1 MSVNS
6 LSSKHEV
13 ASKPNP
19 SKSYTQSSPKRSRN
33 RSMFMVDPSNSSFSS
48 WIPSASSN
56 VYYFSNL
63 STTHNVLSSLV
74 TVDDDQ
80 YLELND
86 PSRKD
91 NQSLEET
98 LTGVTTIH
106 RTKKF
111 KGSNLGYNRRRYASI
126 ANQKSYFKTRPT
138 LPTPNSPV
146 SVSHLESQIP
156 KMSLKSTL
164 PGSDTS
170 AKTTVSEKSAE
181 ISSGHPQLD
190 SQEQGPTTIKRSL
203 KRRFKPVQKAAIPVP
218 ERPATSRASSII
230 DSEPGLTITQ
240 DHNTL
245 LNALKLPASF
255 STPRKRCTSST
266 LNPAYRKG
274 LDVVTGHRAS
284 SVNSIHMHGSI
295 SQYSEEIMSHQ
306 QKMLH
311 SRAAEIKGL
320 KATIAGLE
328 LDKQVSENETSKLH
342 NRVLDLEAQL
352 DTLTL
357 QLEKETARS
366 DGHHKEVTGLQEK
379 LNRDVLAK
387 EQELQKRIKECHKR
401 FEFQLRKTDEGFTA
415 TIHKLQQAQ
424 SKTVAECT
432 TKLARQAEENKIHAA
447 NAKSLTQKNNELSQT
462 VSDLENVVAH
472 KEDKITES
480 ESLLKKMESQLAAYK
495 NDVFRYKEIIYSNQ
509 LSSADQ
515 QNQLQDELQDARSQ
529 ILVLNEE
536 LRNTNQHVV
545 ETHVSLIKEESLRRK
560 LHNQVQDMKGNL
572 RVYCRVRPLLA
583 SEEAALAAQD
593 PSDRGALID
602 LEFPDSDA
610 DGQQLCLKTHKLS
623 ATNRPIT
630 DTHSF
635 EFDKVFGPK
644 DTTGTV
650 FKDVSELIQSAV
662 DGYSVCIFAY
672 GQTGSGKTYT
682 MTQPGK
688 GIVAQAIEQLF
699 QARDKMCALGW
710 DYEMTG
716 QVLEIYNE
724 KMYDL
729 LARDG
734 NNNSGDL
741 SQKLSIKHCHDTRT
755 TTVQGLSEVPLASPQ
770 QTAGLLAHASKTRS
784 TAATDRNEHSSR
796 SHSIFVI
803 RLCGVHV
810 GNKELDIPATR
821 ERRQGVLNLVDLAG
835 SERLSLSKAQEERVK
850 ETQAINKSL
859 SSLVDVI
866 SAMANNCNGPAVSRG
881 CFPNRPNTPIKEIGP
896 GAAQSQFFIPFRN
909 SKLTHFLQY
918 SLSGNAKTLMLVNVS
933 PFKEHEQETLRSLRF
948 ASMANR
954 TKIR

>member
-1 MSVNS
+1 MSAD
-6 LSSKHEV
+6 SSSSRLAV
-13 ASKPNP
+13 ASKPNS

-33 RSMFMVDPSNSSFSS
+33 RSIFMVDPSNSSFSS
-48 WIPSASSN
+48 WLPSASSN

-98 LTGVTTIH
+98 LTGVTPTY
-106 RTKKF
+106 RKKKF
-111 KGSNLGYNRRRYASI
+111 KGSSLGYTGRRYASI
-126 ANQKSYFKTRPT
+126 ANQKSYKTIPV

-164 PGSDTS
+164 SGSDTS
-170 AKTTVSEKSAE
+170 VQTTVSETSAE
-181 ISSGHPQLD
+181 LSSSHSQSD
-190 SQEQGPTTIKRSL
+190 SQEQGPKPFKHSL
-203 KRRFKPVQKAAIPVP
+203 KRRFKPVQAIIAAP
-218 ERPATSRASSII
+218 EHPDTSRASSII
-230 DSEPGLTITQ
+230 DSETGLTTPQ
-240 DHNTL
+240 DQTTL
-245 LNALKLPASF
+245 LNALKLSTSF
-255 STPRKRCTSST
+255 STPRKRCTSNT

-274 LDVVTGHRAS
+274 LDVGPGHRAS
-284 SVNSIHMHGSI
+284 SVNSIHLHGSI

-306 QKMLH
+306 QKMLY
-311 SRAAEIKGL
+311 SQAAEIKGL
-320 KATIAGLE
+320 KATIANHE

-352 DTLTL
+352 DTMAL
-357 QLEKETARS
+357 QIEKEKACS
-366 DGHHKEVTGLQEK
+366 DSHHKKVTGLQEQV
-379 LNRDVLAK
+379 NSAVLAK
-387 EQELQKRIKECHKR
+387 EQELQNTIKECR
-401 FEFQLRKTDEGFTA
+401 QTFESQLCEKDAGYTA
-415 TIHKLQQAQ
+415 TIHNLQQVQ
-424 SKTVAECT
+424 SKTVADYT
-432 TKLARQAEENKIHAA
+432 AKLARQSEENEIRAA
-447 NAKSLTQKNNELSQT
+447 NAKVLEQKNRELSQT
-462 VSDLENVVAH
+462 VSDLENVVSD
-472 KEDKITES
+472 KENTITEC
-480 ESLLKKMESQLAAYK
+480 ENLLKEMESQLAAYK
-495 NDVFRYKEIIYSNQ
+495 HDVSRYKELVYSNQ

-515 QNQLQDELQDARSQ
+515 QNQLQDELRDARSQ
-529 ILVLNEE
+529 ILVLKDE
-536 LRNTNQHVV
+536 LRTTNRHVV
-545 ETHVSLIKEESLRRK
+545 ETRVCLIKEESLRRK

-583 SEEAALAAQD
+583 SEEASLESQN
-593 PSDRGALID
+593 PSGHSALID

-662 DGYSVCIFAY
+662 DGYNVCIFAY

-682 MTQPGK
+682 MTQPGE
-688 GIVAQAIEQLF
+688 GIVDQSIEQLF
-699 QARDKMCALGW
+699 QARDKMRALGW

-724 KMYDL
+724 KLYDL
-729 LARDG
+729 LARH
-734 NNNSGDL
+734 SGAL

-810 GNKELDIPATR
+810 GNKELNIPATR

-835 SERLSLSKAQEERVK
+835 SERLSISKAQEERVK

-866 SAMANNCNGPAVSRG
+866 SAMANNYNGPAGSRG
-881 CFPNRPNTPIKEIGP
+881 SFPNRPNTPVKEIGP
-896 GAAQSQFFIPFRN
+896 GAGQSPFFVPFRN
-909 SKLTHFLQY
+909 SKLTHLLQY